1 MINYSVPINFL
12 RHIYSESV
20 KDVANI
26 MVAEAEDDYDTI
38 IQYLFNLRLTIKDW
52 IEELETEKEN
62 KKKAGSPGRK

>member
-20 KDVANI
+20 SDIANI

-38 IQYLFNLRLTIKDW
+38 LNYLFMLRLTIHDW
-52 IEELETEKEN
+52 MDELQTEKE
-62 KKKAGSPGRK
+62 KKQQ